1 MARGKKTG
9 GRKKGALNKLSTDL
23 KQEITDFLNDNFDVV
38 KKEWQ
43 SLEGKEKLNFYKDLL
58 KYSVPQ
64 MQSTSLET
72 DLSKL
77 TDEQLDYILNNL
89 INKIDHE

>member
-23 KQEITDFLNDNFDVV
+23 KQEITDFLNENFDEV

-43 SLEGKEKLNFYKDLL
+43 SLRGKEKLNFYKDLL

-89 INKIDHE
+89 INKIDNE

>member
-9 GRKKGALNKLSTDL
+9 GRTKGALNKLSTDL
-23 KQEITDFLNDNFDVV
+23 KQEITDFLNDNFDEV

-43 SLEGKEKLNFYKDLL
+43 GLEGKEKLNFYKDLL

-77 TDEQLDYILNNL
+77 TDEQLEYILNNL

>member
-9 GRKKGALNKLSTDL
+9 GRTKGALNKLSTDL
-23 KQEITDFLNDNFDVV
+23 KQEITDFLNDNFDEV
-38 KKEWQ
+38 KTEWQ
-43 SLEGKEKLNFYKDLL
+43 NLEGKEKLNFYKDLL

>member
-23 KQEITDFLNDNFDVV
+23 KKEITDFLNDNFDEV

-43 SLEGKEKLNFYKDLL
+43 SLEGKDKLNFYKDLL

-89 INKIDHE
+89 INKIDNE